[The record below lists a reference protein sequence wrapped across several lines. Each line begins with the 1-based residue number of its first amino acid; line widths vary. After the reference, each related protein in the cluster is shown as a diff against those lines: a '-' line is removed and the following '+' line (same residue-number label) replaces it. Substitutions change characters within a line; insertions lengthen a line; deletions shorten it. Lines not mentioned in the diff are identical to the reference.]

1 MADYLVECGKSL
13 RTWQSDLTKA
23 RDKGKEAA
31 NIIKDEVL
39 PTVRIDVSAAAE
51 DFGIENLEECVST
64 YANKIPNQTLKN
76 LIECV
81 SKRHINVNDAKLF
94 LKGLYDWSGILG
106 KAAIAVA
113 LKFLRSDWVG
123 IPVSTKDEQVAKDI
137 ISIAGQASKSE
148 M

>member
-13 RTWQSDLTKA
+13 GTWQSDLTKA

-31 NIIKDEVL
+31 NIIKDKVL

-51 DFGIENLEECVST
+51 NFGIENLEERVRTC
-64 YANKIPNQTLKN
+64 ANKIPNQTLKN

-81 SKRHINVNDAKLF
+81 SKRRINVNDEKLF

-113 LKFLRSDWVG
+113 LKFLRSGWVG
-123 IPVSTKDEQVAKDI
+123 IPVSQKDEQVAKDI